1 MEERRLIGRVYFQG
15 EQYVSFAGLIEAIK
29 EVAEDY
35 CEAEFH
41 EACTA
46 LRWLAEQLDFSMI
59 VDGIR
64 YEQEQD

>member
-1 MEERRLIGRVYFQG
+1 MERRRLVSRVHFKG
-15 EQYVSFAGLIEAIK
+15 EQYVSFADLIESIR
-29 EVAEDY
+29 EVADDY
-35 CEAEFH
+35 CDAEYH